1 MNLVETSLRRAA
13 GNKEF
18 LIVNL
23 SCKWTP
29 LSLQGEHLISTIF
42 WIPDESTLHVRLQA
56 IENLLAVILIPITI
70 QTEEFANLFV
80 TLKISK
86 KNGQRRKSKLGRS
99 FEFYG
104 HQPWGNARG
113 VTDQSPA
120 RFRWSIRQLN
130 PYSGLKRAKSL
141 SNDEIVWNK

>member
-13 GNKEF
+13 DNKKF
-18 LIVNL
+18 LKVKL

-29 LSLQGEHLISTIF
+29 ISLQGEHLITTIF
-42 WIPDESTLHVRLQA
+42 WIPDESTLHVRIQA

-86 KNGQRRKSKLGRS
+86 KLDKGENQSLDDLLNFMDTNLGALHEVS
-99 FEFYG
+99 QINLLHALVDLYD
-104 HQPWGNARG
+104 N
-113 VTDQSPA
+113 
-120 RFRWSIRQLN
+120 
-130 PYSGLKRAKSL
+130 
-141 SNDEIVWNK
+141 